1 MRKPLRIALYH
12 RIDSRCP
19 NDMDRVHMESW
30 LEELRSIAARQGHQ
44 VVDVFLDFSNGNT
57 IERPGLSALLNLVDA
72 SLVDGVLVKDLS
84 RICRNMAMGAQIGR
98 RLKNS
103 GVFLF
108 TCDAIKRFQSADK
121 LEVVMKDNE

>member
-1 MRKPLRIALYH
+1 MKKPLRIALYH

-19 NDMDRVHMESW
+19 NDMDRAHMESW
-30 LEELRSIAARQGHQ
+30 LEELRSIAGRQGHQ
-44 VVDVFLDFSNGNT
+44 VVDVFSDFSSGNT

-72 SLVDGVLVKDLS
+72 KLVDGVLVKDSS
-84 RICRNMAMGAQIGR
+84 RICRSMAMGAQIEL

-108 TCDAIKRFQSADK
+108 TADTIRRFQAAEK
-121 LEVVMKDNE
+121 LAVAF